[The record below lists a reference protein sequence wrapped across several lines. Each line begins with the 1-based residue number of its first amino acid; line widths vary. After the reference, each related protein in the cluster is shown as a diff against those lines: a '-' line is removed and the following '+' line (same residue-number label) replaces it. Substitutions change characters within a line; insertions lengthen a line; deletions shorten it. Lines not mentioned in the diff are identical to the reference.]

1 MTASTRSSVSRS
13 RLVAIGVAVSTA
25 GVLAAVGPAAAA
37 AVGSG
42 AAVAA
47 ARSAGVVGTV
57 LSVDASA
64 RTFVIRVASGA
75 HLRVDVTT
83 TTVYKVGGG
92 ASATFAALRPGD
104 SVAVIGTGTGSSRSE
119 TAAIVVIGKASPG
132 SAGSGFSGAFG
143 GGFPGGFGRGTFG
156 TVVSVDA
163 SGHSF
168 ELKLAKG
175 AEVKV
180 VVTSSTTYRD
190 RTDSSASFAQ
200 VKKGES
206 VAVLG
211 TTSKGVETAKTVV
224 IGLPGGIGG
233 AVPQPS
239 GS

>member
-1 MTASTRSSVSRS
+1 MTASTRRPVSRS
-13 RLVAIGVAVSTA
+13 RLVALGVAASTA
-25 GVLAAVGPAAAA
+25 GVLAAAGPADAA

-47 ARSAGVVGTV
+47 ASSAGVVGTV

-92 ASATFAALRPGD
+92 ASATFAALRPGE
-104 SVAVIGTGTGSSRSE
+104 SVAVIGTGSSRSE
-119 TAAIVVIGKASPG
+119 TAAIVVIGKASSG
-132 SAGSGFSGAFG
+132 SAGSGSPGAFG

-168 ELKLAKG
+168 ELKSAKG

-224 IGLPGGIGG
+224 IGLPRGIGG